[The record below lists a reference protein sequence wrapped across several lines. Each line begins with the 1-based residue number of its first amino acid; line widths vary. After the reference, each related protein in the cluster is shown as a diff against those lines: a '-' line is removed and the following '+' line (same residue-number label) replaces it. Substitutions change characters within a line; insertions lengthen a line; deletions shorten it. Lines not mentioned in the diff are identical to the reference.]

1 MKKLLK
7 KGKILS
13 IVFNDSDLVGS
24 IDSVICRLQ
33 EVQKTAESMGFNNI
47 CLDIFSYEGIN
58 VEITGDRYETDV
70 EVKKRLLKSKKIE
83 QNKIDR
89 EYKEYNRLK
98 AKFGK

>member
-7 KGKILS
+7 NKKIPS
-13 IVFNDSDLVGS
+13 IVFNEEDLVGL
-24 IDSVICRLQ
+24 IDSVIGRLQ

-47 CLDIFSYEGIN
+47 CLDVFSYEGIS

-70 EVKKRLLKSKKIE
+70 EIKKRLLKSKKIK
-83 QNKIDR
+83 QSKIDR